1 MPRPVRTAS
10 LGVAMLLCTSTF
22 IPVRTAAQ
30 VPILEPLPVAD
41 SVRADVLAFLES
53 YYAAFSDRDW
63 DRFAAHFWPGAT
75 ITTVWQAPGEPA
87 PRVTVTTVPE
97 FVRQAPEGP
106 GSREIFEER
115 MLAADLTVRGTLA
128 QVFTRYQARFGD
140 PGAVAEWDGIDAFSL
155 LVHDGQ
161 WRIVSLSFASEP

>member
-1 MPRPVRTAS
+1 MQMA
-10 LGVAMLLCTSTF
+10 ALLCAF
-22 IPVRTAAQ
+22 ALIPVGAAAQ
-30 VPILEPLPVAD
+30 VPALTPAPVAE
-41 SVRADVLAFLES
+41 SIRAEVLAFLES

-63 DRFAAHFWPGAT
+63 DRFADHFWPGAT
-75 ITTVWQAPGEPA
+75 ITTVWQAPAEPA

-115 MLAADLTVRGTLA
+115 MLAADVTVRGTLA
-128 QVFTRYQARFGD
+128 QAFARYQARFGN
-140 PGAVAEWDGIDAFSL
+140 PGAIAEWEGIDSFSL
-155 LVHDGQ
+155 LRHDGY